1 MFTTVPPL
9 LRSMCGR
16 LSLAVSP
23 AVITERFGARPPPG
37 LAPRYNVAPGQ
48 PLAAI
53 RSDERDRIDALTWG
67 LVPAWAEE
75 PGSGHVNARAET
87 IDEKPSFR
95 DAYAN
100 RRCLVLAD
108 GYYDWADERGRG
120 TQPYR
125 FVRPDREP
133 FAMAGIWDRWDGGDE
148 TRETVAVVT
157 TEPNAVVEEIHH
169 RMPVILDRSE
179 EDRWLDGED
188 TDALLDPCPEATLET
203 YPVSEAVNDPDN
215 DAQGVIEE
223 VDPSEQTGLGEFG

>member
-1 MFTTVPPL
+1 
-9 LRSMCGR
+9 MCGR

-23 AVITERFGARPPPG
+23 EALAERFGVRPPTA

-53 RSDERDRIDALTWG
+53 KGSARGRVDPLEWG

-75 PGSGHVNARAET
+75 PGSGHINARAET
-87 IDEKPSFR
+87 IAEKPSFR

-120 TQPYR
+120 SQPYR
-125 FVRPDREP
+125 FVRPDRDP
-133 FAMAGIWDRWDGGDE
+133 FAMAGIWERWEAAGE
-148 TRETVAVVT
+148 VRETVAVVT
-157 TEPNAVVEEIHH
+157 TEPNAVVEPIHH

-188 TDALLDPCPEATLET
+188 TDALLDPSPGDDLKA
-203 YPVSEAVNDPDN
+203 YPVSDAVNDPAN
-215 DAQGVIEE
+215 DSPAVIEE
-223 VDPSEQTGLGEFG
+223 VDPPEQTGLGDFA